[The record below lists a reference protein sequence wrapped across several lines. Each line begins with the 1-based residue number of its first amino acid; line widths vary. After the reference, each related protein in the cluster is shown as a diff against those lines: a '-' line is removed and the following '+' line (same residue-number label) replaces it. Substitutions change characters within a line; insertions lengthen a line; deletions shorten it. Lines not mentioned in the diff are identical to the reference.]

1 MLLSRVPLADPTAPA
16 PQAKNPQYGEFR
28 GLLADAGFSG
38 DVYDELDAPPVEV
51 LTERLSGY
59 RPTDKLRTALWHTMW
74 GTDTTTCILHL
85 APELPYHRRLVC
97 DGWSS
102 RALQDVIFSPATTD
116 MVFVFEEDGKRYQTR
131 AKCARFYAVDA
142 SEVGTTRGGL
152 LFLPRPLA
160 QHIVRRLCEK
170 KGKPVPR
177 FSH

>member
-28 GLLADAGFSG
+28 DLLADAGFSG
-38 DVYDELDAPPVEV
+38 DAPPVEV
-51 LTERLSGY
+51 LTEHLSGP
-59 RPTDKLRTALWHTMW
+59 RPTDKLRTALWHAMW
-74 GTDTTTCILHL
+74 GTDRTTCILHL
-85 APELPYHRRLVC
+85 APELSRYRRLVC

-102 RALQDVIFSPATTD
+102 RALQDVIFSPATAD

-131 AKCARFYAVDA
+131 ANCARFYAVDA

-160 QHIVRRLCEK
+160 QHMCEK
-170 KGKPVPR
+170 KSKPVPR